1 MRIGFGAPV
10 AGAWATPGYLTAFA
24 RRAEDA
30 GYASLWSFQRLL
42 VPEGS
47 GMEPVYRSVLD
58 PMVAL
63 GYVAAGTSRIR
74 LGVAVV
80 NLPFVSPALLAKQA
94 TTVDVLSGGRLDLGL
109 GIGWMPE
116 EFAATGASTA
126 RRGARTEEYLAVLR
140 TLWADEVSSFHGEFY
155 TIPAG
160 RQDPRPVQKQFMGA
174 GPPVLLGGMSRPAM
188 ERAGRIADGWI
199 TSSRADLS
207 KIPEAVAVI
216 REAASAAGRD
226 PDAVRIICRGVVLAG
241 PAKAG
246 ATGPDGGRRLLS
258 GSFAQIREDAAW
270 LGEQGVTELFY
281 DLNWDPQVGSPSAE
295 PGAAAARA
303 EAILTELAPAHR
315 KRGPLSVL
323 TDGRPGRRV
332 RPGPR
337 GGRWRRLRCGCWRPA
352 CRGCW
357 TRARWPSSAR

>member
-10 AGAWATPGYLTAFA
+10 AGAWATPLYLGSFA
-24 RRAEDA
+24 ERAEA
-30 GYASLWSFQRLL
+30 LGYASLWSFQRLL

-63 GYVAAGTSRIR
+63 GYLAARTSRIR

-80 NLPFVSPALLAKQA
+80 NLPFVSPAVLAKQA
-94 TTVDVLSGGRLDLGL
+94 ATVDVLSAGRLDLGL

-140 TLWADEVSSFHGEFY
+140 TLWADEVSSFGGEFY

-160 RQDPRPVQKQFMGA
+160 RQDPRPVQRP
-174 GPPVLLGGMSRPAM
+174 GPPVLLGGMSRPAI

-207 KIPEAVAVI
+207 KISEAVGTI
-216 REAASAAGRD
+216 KEAAAAAGRD
-226 PDAVRIICRGVVLAG
+226 PGALRIVCRGAVLAG
-241 PAKAG
+241 EEAK
-246 ATGPDGGRRLLS
+246 GPDGGRRLLS

-281 DLNWDPQVGSPSAE
+281 DLNWDPRVGNPSVA
-295 PGAAAARA
+295 PDAAAERA
-303 EAILTELAPAHR
+303 GEILAGLAPR
-315 KRGPLSVL
+315 
-323 TDGRPGRRV
+323 
-332 RPGPR
+332 
-337 GGRWRRLRCGCWRPA
+337 
-352 CRGCW
+352 
-357 TRARWPSSAR
+357 

>member
-24 RRAEDA
+24 GRAEDA

-47 GMEPVYRSVLD
+47 AMEPVYRSVLD

-63 GYVAAGTSRIR
+63 GYVAATTSRIR
-74 LGVAVV
+74 LGVAVI
-80 NLPFVSPALLAKQA
+80 NLPFVSPAVLAKQA
-94 TTVDVLSGGRLDLGL
+94 TTVDVLSGGRFDLGL

-116 EFAATGASTA
+116 EFAAAGASTP

-140 TLWADEVSSFHGEFY
+140 TLWADEVSSFDGEFY

-160 RQDPRPVQKQFMGA
+160 RQDPRPVQTP
-174 GPPVLLGGMSRPAM
+174 GPPVLLGGMSRPAI

-207 KIPEAVAVI
+207 KIGTAVATI
-216 REAASAAGRD
+216 REAASAAGRN
-226 PDAVRIICRGVVLAG
+226 PDAVRIVCRGVILAD
-241 PAKAG
+241 AEVK
-246 ATGPDGGRRLLS
+246 GPDGGRRLLS

-281 DLNWDPQVGSPSAE
+281 DLNWDPQVGSPSVE
-295 PGAAAARA
+295 PLAAAARA
-303 EAILTELAPAHR
+303 ERILAELAPR
-315 KRGPLSVL
+315 
-323 TDGRPGRRV
+323 
-332 RPGPR
+332 
-337 GGRWRRLRCGCWRPA
+337 
-352 CRGCW
+352 
-357 TRARWPSSAR
+357 